1 MEDSKDGRQFV
12 GNTGRAR
19 EARRNVSGKKGVGEE
34 DRDEEMEDGD
44 GDEWETGKKTK
55 CWNGKNG
62 KKNESDAK
70 ESGKNKPKTRWKF
83 R

>member
-1 MEDSKDGRQFV
+1 MEGSKEGRQFV

-44 GDEWETGKKTK
+44 GDEWESGKKTK

-62 KKNESDAK
+62 NESDAK

-83 R
+83 T